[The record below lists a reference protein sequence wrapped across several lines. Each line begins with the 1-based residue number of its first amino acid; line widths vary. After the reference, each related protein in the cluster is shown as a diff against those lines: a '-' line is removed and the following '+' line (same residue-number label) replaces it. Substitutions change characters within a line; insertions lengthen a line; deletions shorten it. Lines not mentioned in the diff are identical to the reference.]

1 MMASNSSWIDPDEL
15 ARLGSELVGN
25 RPEGSPVYEEEEG
38 LLVDLFGDPIELGT
52 DNRVEFPMAG
62 AEIGRVGEQLAAIKE
77 RASRS
82 GLLRSEDSGAASRSV
97 SETKLLPGSGVTLVE
112 RLESFVAWAAGKN
125 DLTGLF
131 ITDLG
136 GNELVESGA
145 DSSLVASGIALAE
158 GWQRALGELEAT
170 ATNGVSTA
178 ASVRDWE
185 GAVLTVFS
193 CRSAYGRHVLGV
205 LSPGALS
212 SILSGGLRSGFSRVM
227 GVGE

>member
-1 MMASNSSWIDPDEL
+1 M
-15 ARLGSELVGN
+15 
-25 RPEGSPVYEEEEG
+25 
-38 LLVDLFGDPIELGT
+38 DLFGDPIELGT
-52 DNRVEFPMAG
+52 ENCVESPVAG
-62 AEIGRVGEQLAAIKE
+62 VEIGRVGEQLAAIKE
-77 RASRS
+77 RAMSS
-82 GLLRSEDSGAASRSV
+82 GLLRSEDSVADSRPV
-97 SETKLLPGSGVTLVE
+97 SETRVLPGSGVTLVE
-112 RLESFVAWAAGKN
+112 RLESFVVWAAGEN

-145 DSSLVASGIALAE
+145 DSTLVASGIALAE

-170 ATNGVSTA
+170 VTNSVSTA

-185 GAVLTVFS
+185 GAVLTVFF
-193 CRSAYGRHVLGV
+193 CRSAYGRHVLGA